1 MPKNAIQFLKAQHDE
16 ARQHLSALSATT
28 DRAIKTRAR
37 LLAQVDQELR
47 HHMQLEEEIFYPAFK
62 DAVARKKDKTLFYEA
77 KEEHNAAKKVLH
89 DLTRTDVASVAFSG
103 KAKVLCELIEHHI
116 KEEEDEMFPVAR
128 EVFSNDELSSLEEK
142 MASRK
147 EQLET
152 GRSWDRTDVAKS
164 ASL

>member
-1 MPKNAIQFLKAQHDE
+1 MGSSAISYLKKQHKE
-16 ARQHLSALSATT
+16 TREHLKTLAGTT
-28 DRAIKTRAR
+28 DRALKTRKR
-37 LLAQVDQELR
+37 LLAQLEEELR

-62 DAVARKKDKTLFYEA
+62 EAVARKKDKTLFYEA
-77 KEEHNAAKKVLH
+77 KEEHNAAKKVLQ

-103 KAKVLCELIEHHI
+103 KAKVLAELVEHHI
-116 KEEEDEMFPVAR
+116 KEEEDEMFPLAK
-128 EVFSNDELSSLEEK
+128 ELFSNDELNSLGER
-142 MASRK
+142 MASRQ